1 MDQQMSSI
9 SSFLV
14 RLLHKSFPLSLKKK
28 SIYLDCKLAINM
40 AIFQTTVE
48 RTRLALVAYPFYLHA
63 IIEKEANSKAART
76 TLVGLPSI

>member
-1 MDQQMSSI
+1 
-9 SSFLV
+9 
-14 RLLHKSFPLSLKKK
+14 
-28 SIYLDCKLAINM
+28 M